1 MDIENGWILLEQ
13 IRNMTPEKS
22 YKKSVLL
29 LLYIS
34 VYLRKANSVYVI
46 YVYGMKKELIGKV
59 EASTLDNSQ
68 ER

>member
-1 MDIENGWILLEQ
+1 
-13 IRNMTPEKS
+13 MTPEKS

-46 YVYGMKKELIGKV
+46 YVYGILKKELIGKV
-59 EASTLDNSQ
+59 EALTLDNSQ